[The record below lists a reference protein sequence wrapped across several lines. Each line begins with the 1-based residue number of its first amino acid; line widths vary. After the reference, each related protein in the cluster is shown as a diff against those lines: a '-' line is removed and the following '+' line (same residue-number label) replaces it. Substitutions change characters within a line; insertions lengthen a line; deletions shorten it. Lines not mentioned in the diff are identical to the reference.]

1 MEFGHQLFGY
11 RRSAVDRHAAEQE
24 AALRSLKSEID
35 RLRAA
40 EPLLSAAEEI
50 SGLLT
55 SFAVAVST
63 TREQAERDAITTRSA
78 AEHYAEGLKQEAM
91 RLFEEDRARAVA
103 VAEDIVRRARE
114 EAAILARAHDRVEL
128 ALDEAAKGIYTLIE
142 LFDHLRPEHN
152 AGGPGAQRSDVEGGP
167 ADLAREPADLSREA
181 ADLSREPVDVE
192 HEPADLS
199 REPLDVEREPV
210 DVEHD
215 PAHDEAES
223 AAGAAVPPDAEA
235 PHAPG
240 DPPYGAVP
248 VDPTNG
254 MIVSFSPPRDPP
266 DHDG

>member
-103 VAEDIVRRARE
+103 VAEEIVRRARE

-142 LFDHLRPEHN
+142 LFDHLRPDGS
-152 AGGPGAQRSDVEGGP
+152 AAGPGGQRSDIEGGP
-167 ADLAREPADLSREA
+167 ADLSREPADLSRE
-181 ADLSREPVDVE
+181 PVDGE
-192 HEPADLS
+192 HE
-199 REPLDVEREPV
+199 
-210 DVEHD
+210 

-223 AAGAAVPPDAEA
+223 AAGAAAPPDAEA

>member
-11 RRSAVDRHAAEQE
+11 RRSAVDRHAAEQA
-24 AALRSLKSEID
+24 AALRSLQSELD

-63 TREQAERDAITTRSA
+63 TRERAERDAITTRSA
-78 AEHYAEGLKQEAM
+78 AEHYAEGLKQEAV
-91 RLFEEDRARAVA
+91 RLFEEDRARAAA
-103 VAEDIVRRARE
+103 VAEEIVRRARE

-152 AGGPGAQRSDVEGGP
+152 AGGPGAQRSDLE
-167 ADLAREPADLSREA
+167 REPADSEGDAVELEREA
-181 ADLSREPVDVE
+181 AHAETDQ
-192 HEPADLS
+192 
-199 REPLDVEREPV
+199 
-210 DVEHD
+210 
-215 PAHDEAES
+215 AES
-223 AAGAAVPPDAEA
+223 AAGPVVLPDADPPQQPDDHPFEAVPI
-235 PHAPG
+235 
-240 DPPYGAVP
+240 
-248 VDPTNG
+248 DPTNG

-266 DHDG
+266 DSAD